1 MRALALLFAA
11 QVLRSRMQYSRGTA
25 ESLAST
31 ARAVIRHEGF
41 AGLYAGL
48 QINLV
53 RVVPSCAVN
62 FLTYELL
69 MRRFRASQPAGSSS
83 LDRRDTGRF

>member
-1 MRALALLFAA
+1 
-11 QVLRSRMQYSRGTA
+11 MQYSRGTA
-25 ESLAST
+25 ESLLST
-31 ARAVIRHEGF
+31 ARAVIAHEGF
-41 AGLYAGL
+41 IGLYAGL

-62 FLTYELL
+62 FLSYELL
-69 MRRFRASQPAGSSS
+69 MRRFRESYAGSST